1 MPNATPTTTKQYQCR
16 HIFTDGRRCASP
28 CLRQEEFCYYHHT
41 TRRPVADPRQ
51 RRSRRSTFDLPH
63 PEDRSSIGEVLRRIA
78 SNEIDTKRAGLLLY
92 GLQIASIN
100 LPRAT
105 PSGPAPKRRLYS
117 YSDYLKADKEDT
129 SETTLVKEFVVDP
142 RFGILAPR
150 TEIVEEERKLS
161 VVGKLL
167 KDLAEDR
174 VRKTAAPAAK
184 AASEASP
191 EPPTPEPPTQPT
203 ILPSLQATATLL
215 PLAVLLALQIRTVSS
230 PRHPKKAV
238 ISTEV
243 VRPHRTTQWR
253 DPSISP
259 MPLPVLDPSKSE
271 PRLLSPTLGILTPDA
286 QTNRPHHPRRLGL
299 PPRNSRQRH
308 RPGPQAHLRRPPPR
322 LPQHPPPRQ

>member
-1 MPNATPTTTKQYQCR
+1 MQDATPTKTKQYQCR

-63 PEDRSSIGEVLRRIA
+63 PEDRSSIQSSIGEVLRRIA
-78 SNEIDTKRAGLLLY
+78 ANEIDTKRAGLLLY

-105 PSGPAPKRRLYS
+105 PPGPAPKRRLYS
-117 YSDYLKADKEDT
+117 YLKADKEDT

-167 KDLAEDR
+167 KDLAENR
-174 VRKTAAPAAK
+174 VRETAAPAAK
-184 AASEASP
+184 ADSEASAT
-191 EPPTPEPPTQPT
+191 PPTPEPPTQPT
-203 ILPSLQATATLL
+203 ILPSLQATAS
-215 PLAVLLALQIRTVSS
+215 IRF
-230 PRHPKKAV
+230 PRHPKKP
-238 ISTEV
+238 SS
-243 VRPHRTTQWR
+243 RPKSCGLIARRSGETPAFR
-253 DPSISP
+253 PCRCLFSIRPNLSQACS
-259 MPLPVLDPSKSE
+259 LQ
-271 PRLLSPTLGILTPDA
+271 LLVS
-286 QTNRPHHPRRLGL
+286 
-299 PPRNSRQRH
+299 
-308 RPGPQAHLRRPPPR
+308 
-322 LPQHPPPRQ
+322 

>member
-1 MPNATPTTTKQYQCR
+1 MQDATPTKTKQYQCR

-63 PEDRSSIGEVLRRIA
+63 PEDRSSIQSSIGEVLRRIA
-78 SNEIDTKRAGLLLY
+78 SNAIDTKRAGLLLY

-100 LPRAT
+100 LPRVT

-117 YSDYLKADKEDT
+117 YSDYLEADKEDT

-150 TEIVEEERKLS
+150 TEIVEEEMKLT

-174 VRKTAAPAAK
+174 VRETAERAAK
-184 AASEASP
+184 VESEASAT
-191 EPPTPEPPTQPT
+191 PPTPEPPTEAA
-203 ILPSLQATATLL
+203 ILPSLQATAASPMTRAILPTLQ
-215 PLAVLLALQIRTVSS
+215 ASDAAR
-230 PRHPKKAV
+230 R
-238 ISTEV
+238 E
-243 VRPHRTTQWR
+243 HRTLHAPTA
-253 DPSISP
+253 PPLSNSYASASASP
-259 MPLPVLDPSKSE
+259 DIYERPQKY
-271 PRLLSPTLGILTPDA
+271 LGI
-286 QTNRPHHPRRLGL
+286 QRRNLQQHDVQSHAHRCNEAN
-299 PPRNSRQRH
+299 PASSESQPRQR
-308 RPGPQAHLRRPPPR
+308 
-322 LPQHPPPRQ
+322 RQRY